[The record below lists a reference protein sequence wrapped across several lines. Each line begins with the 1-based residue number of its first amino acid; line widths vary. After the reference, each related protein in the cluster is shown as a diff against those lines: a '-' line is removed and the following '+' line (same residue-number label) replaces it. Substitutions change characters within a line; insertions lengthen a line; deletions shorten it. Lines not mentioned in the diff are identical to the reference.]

1 MGGQSRARTLVP
13 GSRGCEIRDFR
24 VTPSASPYHGNVTN
38 PLDTVFGLPTHSL
51 VVHAVVVLLPLA
63 ALGAIAV
70 VLRRSWVHRLGLATT
85 IIGAVAVAASWVS
98 RFSGSQL
105 ASRVGYPDPHHD
117 YGQVLPV
124 IATVFFVLW
133 TIYWL
138 FARGV
143 PRNRTRPWWL
153 LVLGGLVVLASAV
166 LVWFTIL
173 TGHSGSASVWEAII
187 ENTSPGQF
195 VEP

>member
-1 MGGQSRARTLVP
+1 M
-13 GSRGCEIRDFR
+13 
-24 VTPSASPYHGNVTN
+24 TN

-133 TIYWL
+133 NIYWL

-173 TGHSGSASVWEAII
+173 TGHSGSAAVWEAII

>member
-1 MGGQSRARTLVP
+1 MSAAAEWQELHFTARKDQV
-13 GSRGCEIRDFR
+13 E
-24 VTPSASPYHGNVTN
+24 
-38 PLDTVFGLPTHSL
+38 PLED
-51 VVHAVVVLLPLA
+51 
-63 ALGAIAV
+63 
-70 VLRRSWVHRLGLATT
+70 
-85 IIGAVAVAASWVS
+85 
-98 RFSGSQL
+98 
-105 ASRVGYPDPHHD
+105 
-117 YGQVLPV
+117 
-124 IATVFFVLW
+124 
-133 TIYWL
+133 WL

-143 PRNRTRPWWL
+143 PGNRSRPWWL